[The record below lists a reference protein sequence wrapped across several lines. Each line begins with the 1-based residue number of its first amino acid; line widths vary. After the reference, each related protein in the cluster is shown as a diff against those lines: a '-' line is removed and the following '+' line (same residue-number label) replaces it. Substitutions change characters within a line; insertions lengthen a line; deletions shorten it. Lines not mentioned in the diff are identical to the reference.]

1 MMTSVTFDTFELDL
15 KVTKIPA
22 QKGGWDEPSYPE
34 YYEIE
39 EIFYKGIE
47 VSELLEELSSD
58 YYEIIQEQLK
68 DQL

>member
-1 MMTSVTFDTFELDL
+1 MMTSVTFDTFELEL
-15 KVTKIPA
+15 KVTKIPE

-47 VSELLEELSSD
+47 VSELLEELSPD
-58 YYEIIQEQLK
+58 YYENIQELLQ